1 MTKEEFQKIVE
12 QFNIDKAKFN
22 WEEKLEHNSNLRYLS
37 YDSFKL
43 QIENFPEYYIFKN
56 QSEFK
61 YWLKYSNDQ
70 DFIEKRFCK
79 ICRKFI
85 PSSEFVNLN
94 YPNGCSKECRAK
106 IKREKTIQTNLDRYG
121 CVAPIQNLKIK
132 NKIQSENLKKYGF
145 ITPAKNKDVI
155 NKIKSTNLE
164 RYGVEFPLQSRRIHE
179 KTIES
184 GLSKGSYLIGSQKTQ
199 ETCLKKYG
207 KRNNGDKISKS
218 LLARNLSDKIAS
230 VKAREI
236 TKLSRYG
243 NKNYNNH
250 EKAIKTKIKN
260 HTNGASVS
268 KFETKMIEYL
278 RQTYPDYSIFTQY
291 KEDRYPFD
299 CDCYVKDLDLFIEFQ
314 GSYYHNKR
322 PFEGTEEDLIEYEKL
337 SNSGIQKSRIANVW
351 RYKDTEKRKVAKDN
365 NLNFLEYWEKS
376 YENSQLEFDPI
387 KRWKATL

>member
-22 WEEKLEHNSNLRYLS
+22 WKEKLEHNSNLRYLS
-37 YDSFKL
+37 YDNFKL
-43 QIENFPEYYIFKN
+43 QIENFPKYYIFKN

-79 ICRKFI
+79 ICGKFI

-94 YPNGCSKECRAK
+94 YPDGCSKECRAK
-106 IKREKTIQTNLDRYG
+106 IKREKIIQTNLDRYG

-145 ITPAKNKDVI
+145 ITPAKNRDII
-155 NKIKSTNLE
+155 NKIKNTNLE

-278 RQTYPDYSIFTQY
+278 RQTYPDYTIFTQY

-337 SNSGIQKSRIANVW
+337 SNSGIQKSKIANVW